1 MTRGFSPAVVALPLL
16 PMFWAI
22 LADAVVGL
30 HLAFVAFV
38 VGGGLAVLR
47 WPRLAWIHLPA
58 AAWGVIVE
66 IAGWVCPLT
75 PLELA
80 LRARGG
86 AEGYRGDFVGQYVLP
101 VLYPENLTRPTQV
114 VLGAFVIVVNVA
126 VYGWMVGTRSRRAE
140 GRRHR

>member
-1 MTRGFSPAVVALPLL
+1 MWWTL
-16 PMFWAI
+16 

-30 HLAFVAFV
+30 HLAFVVFV
-38 VGGGLAVLR
+38 AAGGLLVLR
-47 WPRLAWIHLPA
+47 SPRLAWIHLPA
-58 AAWGVIVE
+58 VAWGAVVE

-86 AEGYRGDFVGQYVLP
+86 ADGYRGDFVEQYILP

-114 VLGAFVIVVNVA
+114 VLGAFVVVVNVV
-126 VYGWMVGTRSRRAE
+126 VYVWIVSTRSRGA
-140 GRRHR
+140 GALRHR